1 MFLGWLVVINCRAN
15 FFISPPA
22 VRLLCFFSL
31 SQLSCFSLTVLPLS
45 LSFSV
50 SVTTTASVCV
60 CLLPRANMLLR
71 GGWGGGG
78 ADGDLVMKSGGD
90 GFLLLQPPESDSHS
104 LPLLRLS
111 LSQQLCGGE
120 RRLDGF
126 SRKILSIHLF
136 FLCQAFPLKNVYISL
151 SIWYFNFI
159 PSPPSHFLYK
169 LPSKP
174 TLFEAQLL

>member
-1 MFLGWLVVINCRAN
+1 M
-15 FFISPPA
+15 
-22 VRLLCFFSL
+22 RLLCFFSL
-31 SQLSCFSLTVLPLS
+31 RANFPVSLSISASPLS
-45 LSFSV
+45 LFLCLRYNYSECV
-50 SVTTTASVCV
+50 CVCV
-60 CLLPRANMLLR
+60 CLLPLQYVVR
-71 GGWGGGG
+71 GRGGG

-151 SIWYFNFI
+151 SIWYFNFT
-159 PSPPSHFLYK
+159 SHHFLYK
-169 LPSKP
+169 LPSKH
-174 TLFEAQLL
+174 TLFEAQQL